1 MTSISKN
8 MLINAIFLGIF
19 AIVGTAIV
27 AFTYEK
33 TKQRVADNKRQYKL
47 RKLHELI
54 LPDLHD
60 NDLDTDTISVNDP
73 LLARDTEMTIYR
85 ARKNKKPI
93 AAIIECIAPDGYS
106 GKIRLLV
113 AVNINGTLAGVRV
126 AEHLETPGLG
136 DAIDATKSDWIDV
149 FKGRSITDPKPQQWK
164 VRRDGGEFDQ
174 ITSATITSRAVVK
187 ATRNVLQYFAANQE
201 TLFD

>member
-8 MLINAIFLGIF
+8 MFINAVFLGMFTI
-19 AIVGTAIV
+19 AGTAIV
-27 AFTYEK
+27 AFTFEK
-33 TKQRVADNKRQYKL
+33 TEQRIVDNKREYKL

-54 LPDLHD
+54 PPDMHD
-60 NDLDTDTISVNDP
+60 NDLNTDTKIVRDA
-73 LLARDTEMTIYR
+73 LLARDMDMTVYR
-85 ARKNKKPI
+85 ARKNNKPV

-113 AVNINGTLAGVRV
+113 AVNVDGTLAGVRV
-126 AEHLETPGLG
+126 TEHLETPGLG
-136 DAIDATKSDWIDV
+136 DAIEANKSDWINI
-149 FKGRSITDPKPQQWK
+149 FKDKSLDKPEPTHWR

-187 ATRNVLQYFAANQE
+187 VTYNVLEYFKTNQKS
-201 TLFD
+201 LFN